1 MIATLIWRCFAG
13 SLELML
19 ELGDDM
25 LIVWRRLQ
33 TVGLGSG
40 NQTLEVIL

>member
-1 MIATLIWRCFAG
+1 
-13 SLELML
+13 LELML

-33 TVGLGSG
+33 TGGLGSG

>member
-19 ELGDDM
+19 EL
-25 LIVWRRLQ
+25 Q
-33 TVGLGSG
+33 TGGLGSR
-40 NQTLEVIL
+40 NQTLEVIF